1 MIRFGVLG
9 PLDVKVEDR
18 TVDLGGPRQ
27 RSLLAA
33 LLLHPGEPVSA
44 EMLAQM
50 LWGDE
55 APPSAAKALQVTVS
69 RLRAALGAA
78 GDRVETVSGGYRVRV
93 QPGELDAEAFE
104 QAYDRARALAPAG
117 AAPALREALGM
128 WRGPALV
135 DVRYEPWAQGE
146 IRRLEELRASAV
158 EDRVDG

>member
-1 MIRFGVLG
+1 MIQFGVLG
-9 PLDVKVEDR
+9 PLDVGSR
-18 TVDLGGPRQ
+18 TGRPGPRQ

-78 GDRVETVSGGYRVRV
+78 GDRVETVSGGYRLRV

-117 AAPALREALGM
+117 AAPALREALATVARPGAGG
-128 WRGPALV
+128 RA
-135 DVRYEPWAQGE
+135 VR
-146 IRRLEELRASAV
+146 AV
-158 EDRVDG
+158 GAG